1 VLIGAAVVV
10 IAYSVDLSGMLLA
23 RRVTGVLPFLELW
36 PRPFLGGLHVMT
48 GVLISLRSAVF
59 DALAFLLVY
68 YVVRLI
74 VRFDWAAVLVSALVV
89 SLAGSGAVGGGGAVV
104 RLPFE
109 FAFCAAMLVVLARVG
124 LVAAVASWVF
134 LYLLAEFPFP
144 WPLSQWYSMTGLI
157 GLALSAALVVSAY
170 RIVMRA
176 QPRRARP

>member
-1 VLIGAAVVV
+1 MAAAGRRSDFGLAGA
-10 IAYSVDLSGMLLA
+10 
-23 RRVTGVLPFLELW
+23 
-36 PRPFLGGLHVMT
+36 
-48 GVLISLRSAVF
+48 
-59 DALAFLLVY
+59 
-68 YVVRLI
+68 VVRLF
-74 VRFDWAAVLVSALVV
+74 VRFDWAAALVSALVV

-134 LYLLAEFPFP
+134 LYLLAEFPLT
-144 WPLSQWYSMTGLI
+144 WSLSHWYSMTGLI